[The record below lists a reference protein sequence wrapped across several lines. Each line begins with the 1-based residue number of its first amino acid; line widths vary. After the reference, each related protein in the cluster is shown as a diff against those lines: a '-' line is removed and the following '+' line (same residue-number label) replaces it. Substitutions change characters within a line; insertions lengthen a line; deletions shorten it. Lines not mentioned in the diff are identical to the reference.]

1 MTADVTYPAA
11 EVGSS
16 LSRVRGE
23 RRAVIGAGAESF
35 ARASA
40 ANLRWAVKT
49 RSGFRVVRVAD
60 GAPAPEGPVTEGERA
75 RIRFGPLR
83 EEVRVVRVVREP
95 RLQGFAY
102 GTLPRHPLI
111 GEEAFL
117 IEWRGDD
124 RVEFV
129 VRSFSRP
136 NGWAWTL
143 LRPVVALARQ
153 VILRRY
159 LRALVD

>member
-1 MTADVTYPAA
+1 MSDVTYPAA

-23 RRAVIGAGAESF
+23 RRAVIGTGAESF

-49 RSGFRVVRVAD
+49 
-60 GAPAPEGPVTEGERA
+60 
-75 RIRFGPLR
+75 LR
-83 EEVRVVRVVREP
+83 EEVRVVRVLREP

-111 GEEAFL
+111 GEESFL
-117 IEWRGDD
+117 IEWRDDD
-124 RVEFV
+124 RVELI

-136 NGWAWTL
+136 NGWGWTL